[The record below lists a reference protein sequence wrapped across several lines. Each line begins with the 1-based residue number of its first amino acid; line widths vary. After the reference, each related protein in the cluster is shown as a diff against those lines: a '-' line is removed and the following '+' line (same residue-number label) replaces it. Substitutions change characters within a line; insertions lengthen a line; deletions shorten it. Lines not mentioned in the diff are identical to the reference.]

1 MAFDPGAT
9 GRVVLVDGVT
19 QLFNRLGLQRVA
31 AMAVVAVLMLGFFL
45 LFLALLLIR
54 TRTEI
59 RRRRLA
65 ALLAR
70 ENRA

>member
-1 MAFDPGAT
+1 MSNYLKPA
-9 GRVVLVDGVT
+9 
-19 QLFNRLGLQRVA
+19 LG
-31 AMAVVAVLMLGFFL
+31 L

-65 ALLAR
+65 ALQAR
-70 ENRA
+70 EMRA

>member
-1 MAFDPGAT
+1 MPV
-9 GRVVLVDGVT
+9 R
-19 QLFNRLGLQRVA
+19 RGLT
-31 AMAVVAVLMLGFFL
+31 
-45 LFLALLLIR
+45 LFLALLLVR

>member
-1 MAFDPGAT
+1 MS
-9 GRVVLVDGVT
+9 
-19 QLFNRLGLQRVA
+19 
-31 AMAVVAVLMLGFFL
+31 AVYRYPLYLTMVGFFL

-70 ENRA
+70 ENRR